1 MPALL
6 DVRHLWKSFGG
17 VHAVRDCSFDVEAGR
32 ITGLIG
38 PNGAGKSTAIDLIS
52 GFLKP
57 DAGVIRFAGL
67 DVGGRPAHRVAR
79 LGLVRTFQS
88 PRVWA
93 GLTVMENMLLA
104 APEGGREEV
113 WRAVCTPAR
122 LRESEDADRVQARA
136 ILGEFGLLPLKNDPA
151 GNLSGGQKR
160 LLEIARIFQAR
171 PRMVLMDEPLTGV
184 NPVLGGRI
192 GEGIAYV
199 PQVQNVFPT
208 LTVRENLEVGG
219 YTRAAGLRDRIEFIT
234 TMFPD
239 LGAAMKRPAR
249 TLSGGQRNML
259 AMARGLMVDPAV
271 LLLDEPSTGLS
282 PRFIATVWEHIRAV
296 CRSGV
301 AVVVVEQN
309 TRQTLAQAAWAYVMA
324 LGATRLAG
332 PGPDLLRDEEVVDLY
347 VGRLT

>member
-1 MPALL
+1 VSSSPPDETGPGRAPRGPVLVTQGL
-6 DVRHLWKSFGG
+6 TAGYGG
-17 VHAVRDCSFDVEAGR
+17 PPIIQNVGIEAGSGR
-32 ITGLIG
+32 VTAVVG
-38 PNGAGKSTAIDLIS
+38 PNGAGKSTLLKAI
-52 GFLKP
+52 
-57 DAGVIRFAGL
+57 AGL
-67 DVGGRPAHRVAR
+67 IRPAAGRV
-79 LGLVRTFQS
+79 LLNGSDVTGL
-88 PRVWA
+88 
-93 GLTVMENMLLA
+93 
-104 APEGGREEV
+104 APEKLIR
-113 WRAVCTPAR
+113 
-122 LRESEDADRVQARA
+122 
-136 ILGEFGLLPLKNDPA
+136 
-151 GNLSGGQKR
+151 
-160 LLEIARIFQAR
+160 
-171 PRMVLMDEPLTGV
+171 
-184 NPVLGGRI
+184 
-192 GEGIAYV
+192 EGIAYV
-199 PQVQNVFPT
+199 PQAHNVFPT

>member
-1 MPALL
+1 MLL
-6 DVRHLWKSFGG
+6 NGSDV
-17 VHAVRDCSFDVEAGR
+17 
-32 ITGLIG
+32 TGL
-38 PNGAGKSTAIDLIS
+38 
-52 GFLKP
+52 
-57 DAGVIRFAGL
+57 
-67 DVGGRPAHRVAR
+67 
-79 LGLVRTFQS
+79 
-88 PRVWA
+88 
-93 GLTVMENMLLA
+93 
-104 APEGGREEV
+104 APEKLIR
-113 WRAVCTPAR
+113 
-122 LRESEDADRVQARA
+122 
-136 ILGEFGLLPLKNDPA
+136 
-151 GNLSGGQKR
+151 
-160 LLEIARIFQAR
+160 
-171 PRMVLMDEPLTGV
+171 
-184 NPVLGGRI
+184 
-192 GEGIAYV
+192 EGIAYV
-199 PQVQNVFPT
+199 PQAHNVFPT

-309 TRQTLAQAAWAYVMA
+309 TRQTLAQAAWAYVMV

-332 PGPDLLRDEEVVDLY
+332 PGPELLRDEEVVDLY